1 MKISKTLVYIIIAVI
16 LLLLFEGVVVY
27 RFSNKSKAEDKSL
40 IGSLNAEL
48 TTWKD
53 KDSLSHA
60 KIQIIETEKTKDFL
74 SLQSKD
80 EEIIKL
86 QKTVKQYEKQI
97 KNQGSVTN
105 FTSETKITTKDSLVT
120 DSVCGKC
127 SFYFSNSNPWF
138 SVDASIYPTET
149 PNQLS
154 LSLDLKVKNEYSVIV
169 GEEKQGLFKKPKPF
183 VEVLNHNPYS
193 ETESLRTYQVSTPK
207 LKRWGVGPQIGFG
220 LNSNFTTGAYVGIG
234 LHYSFFNF

>member
-1 MKISKTLVYIIIAVI
+1 MKWIRIVSIAILVVIIVI
-16 LLLLFEGVVVY
+16 LYFTNISYQKEAKENANLV
-27 RFSNKSKAEDKSL
+27 
-40 IGSLNAEL
+40 ISLNDTL
-48 TTWKD
+48 KTWKD
-53 KDSLSHA
+53 KDSLSHT
-60 KIQIIETEKTKDFL
+60 KIQIIETERTKDFL

-105 FTSETKITTKDSLVT
+105 FASETKIITKDSLVT

-193 ETESLRTYQVSTPK
+193 ETKSLKTYQVSNNVRV
-207 LKRWGVGPQIGFG
+207 KRFGIGPNISVGFNDKGFSWFIGFG
-220 LNSNFTTGAYVGIG
+220 LQYNLIRF
-234 LHYSFFNF
+234 

>member
-1 MKISKTLVYIIIAVI
+1 MKWIREVFIAILVVIIAILYFTNISYQKEAKENANLVI
-16 LLLLFEGVVVY
+16 
-27 RFSNKSKAEDKSL
+27 
-40 IGSLNAEL
+40 SLNDTL
-48 TTWKD
+48 KTWKD

-60 KIQIIETEKTKDFL
+60 KIQIIETERTKDFL

-105 FTSETKITTKDSLVT
+105 FTSETKIITKDSLVT

-138 SVDASIYPTET
+138 SVDASIYPTKT

-193 ETESLRTYQVSTPK
+193 ETESLKTYQVSNNVRV
-207 LKRWGVGPQIGFG
+207 KRFGIGPNISGGFNDTGFSWYIGFG
-220 LNSNFTTGAYVGIG
+220 LQYNLIKF
-234 LHYSFFNF
+234 

>member
-1 MKISKTLVYIIIAVI
+1 MKWIRIVSIAILVVIIVI
-16 LLLLFEGVVVY
+16 LYFTNISYQKEAKENANLV
-27 RFSNKSKAEDKSL
+27 
-40 IGSLNAEL
+40 ISLNDTL
-48 TTWKD
+48 KTWKD
-53 KDSLSHA
+53 KDSLSYA
-60 KIQIIETEKTKDFL
+60 KIQIIETERTKDFL

-105 FTSETKITTKDSLVT
+105 FASETKIITKDSLVT

-127 SFYFSNSNPWF
+127 SFYFSNSNPWY
-138 SVDASIYPTET
+138 SVDASIHPTET
-149 PNQLS
+149 SNQVS
-154 LSLDLKVKNEYSVIV
+154 LSLDLKVKNEYSVII

-193 ETESLRTYQVSTPK
+193 ETESLKTYQVSNNVRV
-207 LKRWGVGPQIGFG
+207 KRFGIGPNISAGLDDKGFSWFIGFG
-220 LNSNFTTGAYVGIG
+220 LQYNLIRF
-234 LHYSFFNF
+234 

>member
-1 MKISKTLVYIIIAVI
+1 MVIIAILYFTNISYQKEAKENANLVI
-16 LLLLFEGVVVY
+16 
-27 RFSNKSKAEDKSL
+27 
-40 IGSLNAEL
+40 SLNDTL
-48 TTWKD
+48 KTWKD

-60 KIQIIETEKTKDFL
+60 KVQIIETERTKDFL

-105 FTSETKITTKDSLVT
+105 FASETKIITKDSLVT

-138 SVDASIYPTET
+138 SVDASIYPTKT
-149 PNQLS
+149 PNQLN

-193 ETESLRTYQVSTPK
+193 ETENLKTYQVSNNVRV
-207 LKRWGVGPQIGFG
+207 KRFGIGPNISAGLDGKGF
-220 LNSNFTTGAYVGIG
+220 SWFIGIG
-234 LHYSFFNF
+234 LQYNLIRF

>member
-1 MKISKTLVYIIIAVI
+1 MKWIRVVFIAILVVIIVI
-16 LLLLFEGVVVY
+16 LYFTNISYQKEAKENANLV
-27 RFSNKSKAEDKSL
+27 
-40 IGSLNAEL
+40 ISLNDTL
-48 TTWKD
+48 KTWKD
-53 KDSLSHA
+53 KDSLSHT
-60 KIQIIETEKTKDFL
+60 KIQIIETERTKDFL

-105 FTSETKITTKDSLVT
+105 FTSETKIITKDSLVT

-127 SFYFSNSNPWF
+127 SFYFSNSNPWY

-149 PNQLS
+149 PNQVS
-154 LSLDLKVKNEYSVIV
+154 LSLDLKVKNEYSVII

-193 ETESLRTYQVSTPK
+193 ETKSLRTYQVSNNVRV
-207 LKRWGVGPQIGFG
+207 KRFGIGPNISVGFNDKGF
-220 LNSNFTTGAYVGIG
+220 SWFIGIG
-234 LHYSFFNF
+234 LQYNLIRF

>member
-1 MKISKTLVYIIIAVI
+1 MKWIEAICIAILVVIIAILYFTNISYQKEAKENANLVI
-16 LLLLFEGVVVY
+16 
-27 RFSNKSKAEDKSL
+27 
-40 IGSLNAEL
+40 SLNDTL
-48 TTWKD
+48 KTWKD
-53 KDSLSHA
+53 KDSLSHT
-60 KIQIIETEKTKDFL
+60 KIQIIETERTKDFL

-105 FTSETKITTKDSLVT
+105 FTSETKIITKDSLVT

-127 SFYFSNSNPWF
+127 SFYFSNSNPWY
-138 SVDASIYPTET
+138 SVDASVSPTET

-193 ETESLRTYQVSTPK
+193 ETESLRTYQVSNK
-207 LKRWGVGPQIGFG
+207 VRVKRFGIGPNISVGFNDKGF
-220 LNSNFTTGAYVGIG
+220 SWFIGIG
-234 LHYSFFNF
+234 LQYNLIRF

>member
-1 MKISKTLVYIIIAVI
+1 MKWIEAVCIAILVVIIAILYFTNISYQKEAKENANLVI
-16 LLLLFEGVVVY
+16 
-27 RFSNKSKAEDKSL
+27 
-40 IGSLNAEL
+40 SLNDTL
-48 TTWKD
+48 KTWKD
-53 KDSLSHA
+53 KDSLSHT
-60 KIQIIETEKTKDFL
+60 KIQIIETERTKDFL

-105 FTSETKITTKDSLVT
+105 FTSETKIITKDSLVT

-127 SFYFSNSNPWF
+127 SFYFSNSNPWY
-138 SVDASIYPTET
+138 SVDASVYPTET

-193 ETESLRTYQVSTPK
+193 ETESLRTYQVSNK
-207 LKRWGVGPQIGFG
+207 VRVKRFGIGPNISVGFNDKGF
-220 LNSNFTTGAYVGIG
+220 SWFIGIG
-234 LHYSFFNF
+234 LQYNLIRF

>member
-1 MKISKTLVYIIIAVI
+1 MKWIREVFIAILMVIIAILYFTNISYQKEAKENANLVI
-16 LLLLFEGVVVY
+16 
-27 RFSNKSKAEDKSL
+27 
-40 IGSLNAEL
+40 SLNDTL
-48 TTWKD
+48 KTWKD
-53 KDSLSHA
+53 KDSLSYA
-60 KIQIIETEKTKDFL
+60 KIQIIETERTKDFL

-105 FTSETKITTKDSLVT
+105 FASETKITTKDSLVT

-127 SFYFSNSNPWF
+127 SFYFSNSNPWY
-138 SVDASIYPTET
+138 SVDASIYPTKT

-193 ETESLRTYQVSTPK
+193 ETESLKTYEVSNNVRV
-207 LKRWGVGPQIGFG
+207 KRFGIGPDISAGLDDKGFSWYIGFG
-220 LNSNFTTGAYVGIG
+220 LQYNLIKF
-234 LHYSFFNF
+234 

>member
-1 MKISKTLVYIIIAVI
+1 MKWIRVVFITILMVIIVI
-16 LLLLFEGVVVY
+16 LYFTNISYQKEAKENANLV
-27 RFSNKSKAEDKSL
+27 
-40 IGSLNAEL
+40 ISLNDTL
-48 TTWKD
+48 KTWKD
-53 KDSLSHA
+53 KDSLSHT
-60 KIQIIETEKTKDFL
+60 KIQIIETERTKDFL

-105 FTSETKITTKDSLVT
+105 FASETKIITKDSLVT

-138 SVDASIYPTET
+138 SVDASIYPTKT
-149 PNQLS
+149 LNQLS

-193 ETESLRTYQVSTPK
+193 ETESLKTYQVSNNVRT
-207 LKRWGVGPQIGFG
+207 KRFGIGPNISGGINDKGFSWFIGFG
-220 LNSNFTTGAYVGIG
+220 LQYNLIKF
-234 LHYSFFNF
+234 

>member
-1 MKISKTLVYIIIAVI
+1 MKISKTLVYIIIAAI

-105 FTSETKITTKDSLVT
+105 FTSETKISTKDSLVT

-149 PNQLS
+149 SNQLS

>member
-1 MKISKTLVYIIIAVI
+1 MKWIRIVFIAILVVIIVI
-16 LLLLFEGVVVY
+16 LYFTNISYQKEA
-27 RFSNKSKAEDKSL
+27 RENANL
-40 IGSLNAEL
+40 IISLNDTL
-48 TTWKD
+48 KTWKD

-60 KIQIIETEKTKDFL
+60 KMQIIETERTKDFL

-105 FTSETKITTKDSLVT
+105 FASETKIITKDSLVT

-127 SFYFSNSNPWF
+127 SFYFSNSNPWY

-149 PNQLS
+149 PNQVS
-154 LSLDLKVKNEYSVIV
+154 LSLDLKVKNEYSVII

-193 ETESLRTYQVSTPK
+193 ETKSLKTYQVSNNVRV
-207 LKRWGVGPQIGFG
+207 KRFGIGPNISVGFNDKGF
-220 LNSNFTTGAYVGIG
+220 SWFIGIG
-234 LHYSFFNF
+234 LQYNLIRF

>member
-1 MKISKTLVYIIIAVI
+1 MKWIEAVCIAILVVIIAILYFTNISYQKEAKENANLVI
-16 LLLLFEGVVVY
+16 
-27 RFSNKSKAEDKSL
+27 
-40 IGSLNAEL
+40 SLNDTL
-48 TTWKD
+48 KTWKD

-60 KIQIIETEKTKDFL
+60 KIQIIETERTKDFL

-105 FTSETKITTKDSLVT
+105 FTSETKIITKDSLVT

-127 SFYFSNSNPWF
+127 SFYFSNSNPWY
-138 SVDASIYPTET
+138 SVDASVSPTET

-193 ETESLRTYQVSTPK
+193 ETESLRTYQVSNK
-207 LKRWGVGPQIGFG
+207 VRVKRFGIGPNISVGFNDKGF
-220 LNSNFTTGAYVGIG
+220 SWFIGIG
-234 LHYSFFNF
+234 LQYNLIRF

>member
-1 MKISKTLVYIIIAVI
+1 MKWIRVVFIVILMVIIAILYFTNISYQKEAKKNANLVI
-16 LLLLFEGVVVY
+16 
-27 RFSNKSKAEDKSL
+27 
-40 IGSLNAEL
+40 SLNDTL
-48 TTWKD
+48 QTWKD
-53 KDSLSHA
+53 KDSLSHT
-60 KIQIIETEKTKDFL
+60 KIQIIETERTKDFL

-105 FTSETKITTKDSLVT
+105 FTSETKIITKDSLVT

-138 SVDASIYPTET
+138 SVDASVYPTET
-149 PNQLS
+149 PNQLN

-193 ETESLRTYQVSTPK
+193 ETESLRTYQVSNNVRV
-207 LKRWGVGPQIGFG
+207 KRFGIGPNISVGFNDKGFSWFIGFG
-220 LNSNFTTGAYVGIG
+220 LQYNLIRF
-234 LHYSFFNF
+234 

>member
-1 MKISKTLVYIIIAVI
+1 MKWIRVVFIAILVVIIVI
-16 LLLLFEGVVVY
+16 LYFTNISYQKEARENANLV
-27 RFSNKSKAEDKSL
+27 
-40 IGSLNAEL
+40 ISLNDTL
-48 TTWKD
+48 KTWKD
-53 KDSLSHA
+53 KDSLSHT
-60 KIQIIETEKTKDFL
+60 KIQIIETERTKDFL

-105 FTSETKITTKDSLVT
+105 FTSETKIITKDSLVT

-127 SFYFSNSNPWF
+127 SFYFSNSNPWY
-138 SVDASIYPTET
+138 SVDASVSPTET

-193 ETESLRTYQVSTPK
+193 ETESLRTYQVSNNVRV
-207 LKRWGVGPQIGFG
+207 KRFGIGPNISVGFNDKGF
-220 LNSNFTTGAYVGIG
+220 SWFIGIG
-234 LHYSFFNF
+234 LQYNLIRF

>member
-1 MKISKTLVYIIIAVI
+1 MKWIRVVFITILVVIIVI
-16 LLLLFEGVVVY
+16 LYFTNISYQKEAKENANLV
-27 RFSNKSKAEDKSL
+27 
-40 IGSLNAEL
+40 ISLNDTL
-48 TTWKD
+48 KTWKD
-53 KDSLSHA
+53 KDSLSHT
-60 KIQIIETEKTKDFL
+60 KIQIIETERTKDFL

-105 FTSETKITTKDSLVT
+105 FASETKIITKDSLVT

-127 SFYFSNSNPWF
+127 SFYFSNSDSWF

-154 LSLDLKVKNEYSVIV
+154 LSLDLKVKNEYSVII

-193 ETESLRTYQVSTPK
+193 ETKSLKTYQVSNNVRV
-207 LKRWGVGPQIGFG
+207 KRFGIGPNISVGFNDKGFSWFIGFG
-220 LNSNFTTGAYVGIG
+220 LQYNLIRF
-234 LHYSFFNF
+234 

>member
-1 MKISKTLVYIIIAVI
+1 MKWIRVVFIVILMVIIAI
-16 LLLLFEGVVVY
+16 LYFTNISYQKEA
-27 RFSNKSKAEDKSL
+27 RENANL
-40 IGSLNAEL
+40 IISLNDTL
-48 TTWKD
+48 KTWKD

-60 KIQIIETEKTKDFL
+60 KMQIIETERTKDFL

-105 FTSETKITTKDSLVT
+105 FTSETKIITKDSLVT

-127 SFYFSNSNPWF
+127 SFYFSDSNPWY

-149 PNQLS
+149 PNQVS
-154 LSLDLKVKNEYSVIV
+154 LSLDLKVKNEYSVII

-193 ETESLRTYQVSTPK
+193 ETKSLRTYQVSNNVRV
-207 LKRWGVGPQIGFG
+207 KRFGIGPNISVGFNDKGF
-220 LNSNFTTGAYVGIG
+220 SWFIGIG
-234 LHYSFFNF
+234 LQYNLIRF

>member
-1 MKISKTLVYIIIAVI
+1 MKWIREVFIAILMVIIAILYFTNISYQKEAKENANLVI
-16 LLLLFEGVVVY
+16 
-27 RFSNKSKAEDKSL
+27 
-40 IGSLNAEL
+40 SLNDTL
-48 TTWKD
+48 KTWKD
-53 KDSLSHA
+53 KDSLSHT
-60 KIQIIETEKTKDFL
+60 KIQIIETERTKDFL

-105 FTSETKITTKDSLVT
+105 FASETKIITKDSLVT

-138 SVDASIYPTET
+138 SVDASIYPTKT

-193 ETESLRTYQVSTPK
+193 ETESLRTYQVSNNVRV
-207 LKRWGVGPQIGFG
+207 KRFGIGPNISTGLDNKGFSWYIGFG
-220 LNSNFTTGAYVGIG
+220 LQYNLIKF
-234 LHYSFFNF
+234 

>member
-1 MKISKTLVYIIIAVI
+1 MKWIEAVCIAILVVIIAILYFTNISYQKEAKENANLVI
-16 LLLLFEGVVVY
+16 
-27 RFSNKSKAEDKSL
+27 
-40 IGSLNAEL
+40 SLNDTL
-48 TTWKD
+48 KTWKD
-53 KDSLSHA
+53 KDSLSHT
-60 KIQIIETEKTKDFL
+60 KIQIIETERTKDFL

-105 FTSETKITTKDSLVT
+105 FTSETKIITKDSLVT

-127 SFYFSNSNPWF
+127 SFYFSNSNPWY
-138 SVDASIYPTET
+138 SVDASVSPTET

-193 ETESLRTYQVSTPK
+193 ETESLRTYQVSNK
-207 LKRWGVGPQIGFG
+207 VRVKRFGIGPNISVGFNDKGF
-220 LNSNFTTGAYVGIG
+220 SWFIGIG
-234 LHYSFFNF
+234 LQYNLIRF

>member
-1 MKISKTLVYIIIAVI
+1 MKWIREVFIAILMVIIAILYFTNISYQKEAKENANLVI
-16 LLLLFEGVVVY
+16 
-27 RFSNKSKAEDKSL
+27 
-40 IGSLNAEL
+40 SLNDTL
-48 TTWKD
+48 KTWKD

-60 KIQIIETEKTKDFL
+60 KIQIIETKRTKDFL

-105 FTSETKITTKDSLVT
+105 FTSETKIITKDSLVT

-138 SVDASIYPTET
+138 SVDASIYPTKT

-154 LSLDLKVKNEYSVIV
+154 LSLDLKVKNEYSVIL
-169 GEEKQGLFKKPKPF
+169 GEEEQGLFKKPKPF

-193 ETESLRTYQVSTPK
+193 ETKSLRTYRVSNNVRV
-207 LKRWGVGPQIGFG
+207 KRFGIGPNISAGFDDTGFSWYIGFG
-220 LNSNFTTGAYVGIG
+220 LQYNLIKF
-234 LHYSFFNF
+234 

>member
-1 MKISKTLVYIIIAVI
+1 MKWIREVFIAILMVIIAILYFTNISYQKEAKENANLVI
-16 LLLLFEGVVVY
+16 
-27 RFSNKSKAEDKSL
+27 
-40 IGSLNAEL
+40 SLNDTL
-48 TTWKD
+48 KTWKN

-60 KIQIIETEKTKDFL
+60 KIQIIETKRTKDFL

-105 FTSETKITTKDSLVT
+105 FASETKITTKDSLVT

-138 SVDASIYPTET
+138 SVDASIYPTKT

-193 ETESLRTYQVSTPK
+193 ETKSLRTYQVSNNVRV
-207 LKRWGVGPQIGFG
+207 KRFGIGPNISAGFDDTGFSWYIGFG
-220 LNSNFTTGAYVGIG
+220 LQYNLIKF
-234 LHYSFFNF
+234 

>member
-1 MKISKTLVYIIIAVI
+1 MKWIRAVFIAIPVIIIAILYFTNISYQKEAKENANLVI
-16 LLLLFEGVVVY
+16 
-27 RFSNKSKAEDKSL
+27 
-40 IGSLNAEL
+40 SLNDTL
-48 TTWKD
+48 KTWKD
-53 KDSLSHA
+53 KDSLSHT
-60 KIQIIETEKTKDFL
+60 KIQIIETKRTKDFL

-105 FTSETKITTKDSLVT
+105 FASETKITTKDSLVT

-138 SVDASIYPTET
+138 SVDASIYPTKT
-149 PNQLS
+149 PNQVG
-154 LSLDLKVKNEYSVIV
+154 LSLDLKVKNKYSVIV

-193 ETESLRTYQVSTPK
+193 ETESLKTYQVSNNVRV
-207 LKRWGVGPQIGFG
+207 KRFGIGPNFSGGFNDTGFSWFIGFG
-220 LNSNFTTGAYVGIG
+220 LQYNLIKF
-234 LHYSFFNF
+234 

>member
-1 MKISKTLVYIIIAVI
+1 MKWIRIVSIAILVVIIVI
-16 LLLLFEGVVVY
+16 LYFTNISYQKEAKENANLV
-27 RFSNKSKAEDKSL
+27 
-40 IGSLNAEL
+40 ISLNDTL
-48 TTWKD
+48 KTWKD
-53 KDSLSHA
+53 KDSLSYA
-60 KIQIIETEKTKDFL
+60 KIQIIETERTKDFL

-105 FTSETKITTKDSLVT
+105 FTSETKIITKDSLVT

-127 SFYFSNSNPWF
+127 SFYFSNSNPWY
-138 SVDASIYPTET
+138 SVDASIHPTET
-149 PNQLS
+149 PNQVS
-154 LSLDLKVKNEYSVIV
+154 LSLDLKVKNEYSVII

-193 ETESLRTYQVSTPK
+193 ETKSLKTYQVSNNVRV
-207 LKRWGVGPQIGFG
+207 KRFGIGPNISVGFNDKGFSWFIGFG
-220 LNSNFTTGAYVGIG
+220 LQYNLIRF
-234 LHYSFFNF
+234 

>member
-1 MKISKTLVYIIIAVI
+1 MKWIREVFIAILVVIIAILYFTNISYQREAKENANLVI
-16 LLLLFEGVVVY
+16 
-27 RFSNKSKAEDKSL
+27 
-40 IGSLNAEL
+40 SLNDTL
-48 TTWKD
+48 KTWKD
-53 KDSLSHA
+53 KDSLSHT
-60 KIQIIETEKTKDFL
+60 KIQIIETERTKDFL

-97 KNQGSVTN
+97 KNQGSITN
-105 FTSETKITTKDSLVT
+105 FASETKIITKDSLVT

-138 SVDASIYPTET
+138 SVDASIYPTKT
-149 PNQLS
+149 LNQLS
-154 LSLDLKVKNEYSVIV
+154 LSLDLKVKNEYSVIL

-193 ETESLRTYQVSTPK
+193 ETESLKTYQVSNNVRV
-207 LKRWGVGPQIGFG
+207 KRF
-220 LNSNFTTGAYVGIG
+220 GIG
-234 LHYSFFNF
+234 PNISAGLDDKGFSWFIGAGLQYNLIRF

>member
-1 MKISKTLVYIIIAVI
+1 MKWIRAVFIAILMVIIAILYFTNISYQKEAKENANLVI
-16 LLLLFEGVVVY
+16 
-27 RFSNKSKAEDKSL
+27 
-40 IGSLNAEL
+40 SLNDTL
-48 TTWKD
+48 KTWKD

-60 KIQIIETEKTKDFL
+60 KIQIIETERTKDFL

-138 SVDASIYPTET
+138 SVDASIYPTKT

-193 ETESLRTYQVSTPK
+193 ETESLKTYQVSNNVRV
-207 LKRWGVGPQIGFG
+207 KRFGIGPNISVGFNDKGF
-220 LNSNFTTGAYVGIG
+220 SWFIGIG
-234 LHYSFFNF
+234 LQYNLIKF

>member
-1 MKISKTLVYIIIAVI
+1 MKWIKEICIAILVVIIIILYFTNISYQKEAKENANLVI
-16 LLLLFEGVVVY
+16 
-27 RFSNKSKAEDKSL
+27 
-40 IGSLNAEL
+40 SLNDTL
-48 TTWKD
+48 KTWKD

-60 KIQIIETEKTKDFL
+60 KIQIIETERTKDFL

-105 FTSETKITTKDSLVT
+105 FASETKIITKDSLVT

-138 SVDASIYPTET
+138 SVDASIYPTKT

-193 ETESLRTYQVSTPK
+193 ETKSLKTYQVSNNVRV
-207 LKRWGVGPQIGFG
+207 KRFGIGPNISVGFNDKGFSWFIGFG
-220 LNSNFTTGAYVGIG
+220 LQYNLIRF
-234 LHYSFFNF
+234 

>member
-1 MKISKTLVYIIIAVI
+1 MKWIRVVFIAILVIIIAI
-16 LLLLFEGVVVY
+16 LYFTNISYQKEAKENANLVV
-27 RFSNKSKAEDKSL
+27 
-40 IGSLNAEL
+40 SLNDTL
-48 TTWKD
+48 KTWKD

-105 FTSETKITTKDSLVT
+105 FTSETKIITKDSLVT

-193 ETESLRTYQVSTPK
+193 ETESLRTYQVSNNVRV
-207 LKRWGVGPQIGFG
+207 KRFGIGPNISVGFNDKGF
-220 LNSNFTTGAYVGIG
+220 SWFIGIG
-234 LHYSFFNF
+234 LQYNLIRF

>member
-60 KIQIIETEKTKDFL
+60 KIQIIETERTKDFL

>member
-1 MKISKTLVYIIIAVI
+1 MKWIREVFIAILVVIIIILYFTNISYQKEAKENANLVI
-16 LLLLFEGVVVY
+16 
-27 RFSNKSKAEDKSL
+27 
-40 IGSLNAEL
+40 SLNDTL
-48 TTWKD
+48 KTWKD
-53 KDSLSHA
+53 KDSLSHT
-60 KIQIIETEKTKDFL
+60 KIQIIETERTKDFL

-105 FTSETKITTKDSLVT
+105 FASETKIITKDSLVT

-138 SVDASIYPTET
+138 SVDASIYPTKT
-149 PNQLS
+149 LNQLS

-193 ETESLRTYQVSTPK
+193 ETESLKTYQVSNNVRV
-207 LKRWGVGPQIGFG
+207 KRFGIGPNISVGFNDKGFSWFIGFG
-220 LNSNFTTGAYVGIG
+220 LQYNLIRF
-234 LHYSFFNF
+234 

>member
-1 MKISKTLVYIIIAVI
+1 MKWIRVVFIAILMVIIAILYFTNISYQKEAKENANLVI
-16 LLLLFEGVVVY
+16 
-27 RFSNKSKAEDKSL
+27 
-40 IGSLNAEL
+40 SLNDTL
-48 TTWKD
+48 KTWKD

-60 KIQIIETEKTKDFL
+60 KVQIIETERTKDFL

-80 EEIIKL
+80 EDIIKL

-105 FTSETKITTKDSLVT
+105 FASETKIITKDSLVT

-127 SFYFSNSNPWF
+127 SFYFSNSNPWY
-138 SVDASIYPTET
+138 SVDASIHPTET
-149 PNQLS
+149 SNQVS
-154 LSLDLKVKNEYSVIV
+154 LSLDLKVKNEYSVII

-193 ETESLRTYQVSTPK
+193 ETESLKTYQVSNNVRV
-207 LKRWGVGPQIGFG
+207 KRFGIGPNISAGLDDKGFSWFIGFG
-220 LNSNFTTGAYVGIG
+220 LQYNLIRF
-234 LHYSFFNF
+234 

>member
-1 MKISKTLVYIIIAVI
+1 MKWIRIVSIAILVVIIVI
-16 LLLLFEGVVVY
+16 LYFTNISYQKEA
-27 RFSNKSKAEDKSL
+27 RENANL
-40 IGSLNAEL
+40 IISLNDTL
-48 TTWKD
+48 KTWKD
-53 KDSLSHA
+53 KDSLSHT
-60 KIQIIETEKTKDFL
+60 KIQIIETERTKDFL

-105 FTSETKITTKDSLVT
+105 FASETKIITKDSLVT

-127 SFYFSNSNPWF
+127 SFYFSNSNPWY
-138 SVDASIYPTET
+138 SVDASIHPTET
-149 PNQLS
+149 SNQVS
-154 LSLDLKVKNEYSVIV
+154 LSLDLKVKNEYSVII

-193 ETESLRTYQVSTPK
+193 ETKSLKTYQVSNNVRV
-207 LKRWGVGPQIGFG
+207 KRFGIGPNISVGFNDKGF
-220 LNSNFTTGAYVGIG
+220 SWFIGIG
-234 LHYSFFNF
+234 LQYNLIRF

>member
-1 MKISKTLVYIIIAVI
+1 MKWIREVFIAILMVIIAILYFTNISYQKEAKENANLVI
-16 LLLLFEGVVVY
+16 
-27 RFSNKSKAEDKSL
+27 
-40 IGSLNAEL
+40 SLNDTL
-48 TTWKD
+48 KTWKD
-53 KDSLSHA
+53 KDSLSHT
-60 KIQIIETEKTKDFL
+60 KIQIIETERTKDFL

-105 FTSETKITTKDSLVT
+105 FTSETKIITKDSLVT

-138 SVDASIYPTET
+138 SVDASIYPTKT

-169 GEEKQGLFKKPKPF
+169 GKEKQGLFKKPKPF

-193 ETESLRTYQVSTPK
+193 ETESLRTYQVSNNVRV
-207 LKRWGVGPQIGFG
+207 KRFGIGPNISVGFNDKGF
-220 LNSNFTTGAYVGIG
+220 SWFIGIG
-234 LHYSFFNF
+234 LQYNLIRF

>member
-1 MKISKTLVYIIIAVI
+1 MKWIRIVSIAILVVIIVI
-16 LLLLFEGVVVY
+16 LYFTNISYQKEAKENANLV
-27 RFSNKSKAEDKSL
+27 
-40 IGSLNAEL
+40 ISLNDTL
-48 TTWKD
+48 KTWKD
-53 KDSLSHA
+53 KDSLSHT
-60 KIQIIETEKTKDFL
+60 KIQIIETERTKDFL

-105 FTSETKITTKDSLVT
+105 FASETKIITKDSLVT

-138 SVDASIYPTET
+138 SVDASIYPTKT
-149 PNQLS
+149 LNQLS

-193 ETESLRTYQVSTPK
+193 ETKSLKTYQVSNNVRV
-207 LKRWGVGPQIGFG
+207 KRFGIGPNISVGFNDKGFSWFIGFG
-220 LNSNFTTGAYVGIG
+220 LQYNLIRF
-234 LHYSFFNF
+234 

>member
-1 MKISKTLVYIIIAVI
+1 MKISKTLIYIIIAAI

-80 EEIIKL
+80 EKIIKL

>member
-1 MKISKTLVYIIIAVI
+1 MKWIRVVFIAILVVIIVI
-16 LLLLFEGVVVY
+16 LYFTNISYQKEAKENANLV
-27 RFSNKSKAEDKSL
+27 
-40 IGSLNAEL
+40 ISLNDTL
-48 TTWKD
+48 KTWKD
-53 KDSLSHA
+53 KDSLSHT
-60 KIQIIETEKTKDFL
+60 KIQIIETERTKDFL

-105 FTSETKITTKDSLVT
+105 FTSETKIITKDSLVT

-127 SFYFSNSNPWF
+127 SFHFSNSNPWY
-138 SVDASIYPTET
+138 SVDASVSPTET

-193 ETESLRTYQVSTPK
+193 ETESLRTYQVSNK
-207 LKRWGVGPQIGFG
+207 VRVKRFGIGPNISVGFNDKGF
-220 LNSNFTTGAYVGIG
+220 SWFIGIG
-234 LHYSFFNF
+234 LQYNLIRF

>member
-1 MKISKTLVYIIIAVI
+1 MKWIREVFIAILMVIIAILYFTNISYQKEAKENANLVI
-16 LLLLFEGVVVY
+16 
-27 RFSNKSKAEDKSL
+27 
-40 IGSLNAEL
+40 SLNDTL
-48 TTWKD
+48 KTWKD
-53 KDSLSHA
+53 KDSLSHT
-60 KIQIIETEKTKDFL
+60 KIQIIETKRTKDFL

-105 FTSETKITTKDSLVT
+105 FASETKITTKDSLVT

-138 SVDASIYPTET
+138 SVDASIYPTKT

-169 GEEKQGLFKKPKPF
+169 GEEKQGLFRKPKPF

-193 ETESLRTYQVSTPK
+193 ETKSLRTYQVSNNVRVK
-207 LKRWGVGPQIGFG
+207 KFGIGPNISAGLNDKGFSWYIGFG
-220 LNSNFTTGAYVGIG
+220 LQYNLIRF
-234 LHYSFFNF
+234 

>member
-1 MKISKTLVYIIIAVI
+1 MKWIRVVFIAILMVIIAILYFTNISYQKEAKENANLVI
-16 LLLLFEGVVVY
+16 
-27 RFSNKSKAEDKSL
+27 
-40 IGSLNAEL
+40 SLNDTL
-48 TTWKD
+48 KTWKD

-60 KIQIIETEKTKDFL
+60 KVQIIETERTKDFL

-105 FTSETKITTKDSLVT
+105 FASETKIITKDSLVT

-138 SVDASIYPTET
+138 SVDASIYPTKT
-149 PNQLS
+149 SNQLN

-193 ETESLRTYQVSTPK
+193 ETENLKTYQVSNNVRV
-207 LKRWGVGPQIGFG
+207 KRFGIGPNISAGLDGKGF
-220 LNSNFTTGAYVGIG
+220 SWFIGIG
-234 LHYSFFNF
+234 LQYNLIRF

>member
-1 MKISKTLVYIIIAVI
+1 MKWIKEVCIVILMVIIAILYFTNISYQKEAKENANLVI
-16 LLLLFEGVVVY
+16 
-27 RFSNKSKAEDKSL
+27 
-40 IGSLNAEL
+40 SLNDTL
-48 TTWKD
+48 KTWKD

-60 KIQIIETEKTKDFL
+60 KIQIIETERTKDFL

-105 FTSETKITTKDSLVT
+105 FTSETKIITKDSLVT

-127 SFYFSNSNPWF
+127 SFYFSNSNPWY
-138 SVDASIYPTET
+138 SVDASVYPTET

-154 LSLDLKVKNEYSVIV
+154 LSLDLKVKNEYSIIV

-193 ETESLRTYQVSTPK
+193 ETESLRTYQVSNNVRV
-207 LKRWGVGPQIGFG
+207 KRFGIGPNISVGFNDKGF
-220 LNSNFTTGAYVGIG
+220 SWFIGIG
-234 LHYSFFNF
+234 LQYNLIRF

>member
-1 MKISKTLVYIIIAVI
+1 MKWIREVFIAILLVIIVI
-16 LLLLFEGVVVY
+16 LYFTNINYQKEAKENANLV
-27 RFSNKSKAEDKSL
+27 
-40 IGSLNAEL
+40 ISLNDTL
-48 TTWKD
+48 KTWKD

-60 KIQIIETEKTKDFL
+60 KVQIIETERTKDFL

-105 FTSETKITTKDSLVT
+105 FASETKIITKDSLVT

-138 SVDASIYPTET
+138 SVDASIYPTKT
-149 PNQLS
+149 PNQLN

-193 ETESLRTYQVSTPK
+193 ETENLKTYQVSNNVRV
-207 LKRWGVGPQIGFG
+207 KRFGIGPNISVGFNDKGF
-220 LNSNFTTGAYVGIG
+220 SWFIGIG
-234 LHYSFFNF
+234 LQYNLIRF

>member
-1 MKISKTLVYIIIAVI
+1 MKWIRIVFIAILMVIIAILYFTNISYQNEAKENANLVI
-16 LLLLFEGVVVY
+16 
-27 RFSNKSKAEDKSL
+27 
-40 IGSLNAEL
+40 SLNDTL
-48 TTWKD
+48 KTWKD

-60 KIQIIETEKTKDFL
+60 KMQIIETERTKDFL

-105 FTSETKITTKDSLVT
+105 FASETKIITKDSLVT

-127 SFYFSNSNPWF
+127 SFYFSNSNPWY

-149 PNQLS
+149 PNQVS
-154 LSLDLKVKNEYSVIV
+154 LSLDLKVKNEYSVII

-193 ETESLRTYQVSTPK
+193 ETKSLRTYQVSNNVRV
-207 LKRWGVGPQIGFG
+207 KRFGIGPNISVGFNDKGF
-220 LNSNFTTGAYVGIG
+220 SWFIGIG
-234 LHYSFFNF
+234 LQYNLIRF